1 MPIET
6 EIIQDLRAVCA
17 AVPELGLE
25 PRQHGLGVYTLH
37 RHTSV
42 EKLDKL

>member
-1 MPIET
+1 MET
-6 EIIQDLRAVCA
+6 EIIQDQRAVGA
-17 AVPELGLE
+17 AIPELGLE
-25 PRQHGLGVYTLH
+25 PRQHGLGVYTLN